1 MRTKN
6 FFKGLAVAAVALVG
20 VFATSCSEEELNLN
34 GTINGSPVDPVT
46 PTELPDGVAYAAISV
61 VDLGDMGLGS
71 QVLTTATKD
80 VTGLDGTEI
89 ECPDFDG
96 MENYVIPAAQKI
108 SVPTLQKGQSVTIP
122 MTFYVVKTTSAF
134 AQVKWDI
141 NNPKSWG
148 NTEEGTPYVYSEE
161 TWKGTE
167 EEDLQ
172 NLSNYW
178 KNVSVKYNVPYA
190 YFVSVLGETE
200 EAPEGGE
207 GEEPGEGEG
216 EGEEPGEGEGEG
228 EEPGEGEGTEG
239 EEGGEGN
246 EGTEG
251 GEEAEGEVLLALDF
265 EDGDK
270 YFNSWDNGN
279 KDGVLVVEEG
289 ALKISNTPDPNTWDF
304 QMCFEVEE
312 PFALQ
317 DYKITMKVKA
327 SAEISIPVGFQI
339 VDGYQP
345 AGDFEALNI
354 GTEWAEV
361 EIKGTCNA
369 EGATRILWTLGTLDG
384 DIYMDD
390 IKIIAVA
397 PAAKAAATTAEE
409 IVAAYVKNIVMP
421 EYGVEETT
429 TLTAG
434 PVTLFSGGCVDFT
447 KTVYSNKPTYVFTYM
462 GEEVEVQFEQ
472 IISAWGV
479 LGTPYAIPGHET
491 QYTHSEGH
499 GHFQHD
505 QHGNDMNAGGGIVS
519 FE

>member
-61 VDLGDMGLGS
+61 VDLGDLGLGS
-71 QVLTTATKD
+71 QVLTTEMKD
-80 VTGLDGTEI
+80 VTALDGTEI

-96 MENYVIPAAQKI
+96 MEDYVIPAAQKI

-134 AQVKWDI
+134 AHVEWDI

-178 KNVSVKYNVPYA
+178 KDIQVRYSVPYA
-190 YFVSVLGETE
+190 YFVEVLGET

-216 EGEEPGEGEGEG
+216 EEPGEGEGEG
-228 EEPGEGEGTEG
+228 EGEATEG
-239 EEGGEGN
+239 EV
-246 EGTEG
+246 
-251 GEEAEGEVLLALDF
+251 VLSFDF
-265 EDGDK
+265 EDGQAN
-270 YFNSWDNGN
+270 FFSWN
-279 KDGVLVVEEG
+279 LTSVE
-289 ALKISNTPDPNTWDF
+289 A
-304 QMCFEVEE
+304 
-312 PFALQ
+312 
-317 DYKITMKVKA
+317 
-327 SAEISIPVGFQI
+327 
-339 VDGYQP
+339 
-345 AGDFEALNI
+345 
-354 GTEWAEV
+354 
-361 EIKGTCNA
+361 A
-369 EGATRILWTLGTLDG
+369 EGACKAVVPEADASYNAQLAYDVTTPFTLDQEYKVVFKVKGSAEGKADLVFQTPSQDLGWPVAGSFGEFNITTDWTDVELTTTCTRDDATRLIFSFGTMFVG
-384 DIYMDD
+384 DLYIDD
-390 IKIIAVA
+390 FQLIAVA

-421 EYGVEETT
+421 EHGVEETT

-491 QYTHSEGH
+491 EYTHSEGH
-499 GHFQHD
+499 GHYQHD

>member
-34 GTINGSPVDPVT
+34 GTINGTPVDPYT

-61 VDLGDMGLGS
+61 VDLGDLGLGS
-71 QVLTTATKD
+71 KVLYTETKD
-80 VTGLDGTEI
+80 VTALNGTEI

-96 MENYVIPAAQKI
+96 MEEYVIPAAQKI
-108 SVPTLQKGQSVTIP
+108 SVPTLSKGQSVTIP

-134 AQVKWDI
+134 AHVEWDI
-141 NNPKSWG
+141 DDAKDWG
-148 NTEEGTPYVYSEE
+148 WTEEGTPYVYSEE

-178 KNVSVKYNVPYA
+178 KNVSVKYNVPFA

-200 EAPEGGE
+200 APEG
-207 GEEPGEGEG
+207 G

-239 EEGGEGN
+239 EEGGEG
-246 EGTEG
+246 
-251 GEEAEGEVLLALDF
+251 EATEGEVLLALDF
-265 EDGDK
+265 EDGK
-270 YFNSWDNGN
+270 PYFNSWDNGN

-289 ALKISNTPDPNTWDF
+289 ALKISNTPDPNNWDF

-317 DYKITMKVKA
+317 DYVISMKVKG

-339 VDGYQP
+339 VDGYKP
-345 AGDFEALNI
+345 AGDFETLAVT
-354 GTEWAEV
+354 TEWTEV

-384 DIYMDD
+384 DVYMDD
-390 IKIIAVA
+390 IKIVAVA
-397 PAAKAAATTAEE
+397 PAAKAAATTADE

-421 EYGVEETT
+421 EYGVEGDSYSM
-429 TLTAG
+429 TAG

-447 KTVYSNKPTYVFTYM
+447 KTIYSTHPTYVFTYM
-462 GEEVEVQFEQ
+462 GEEVEVTFEQ
-472 IISAWGV
+472 IMYAFGV

-491 QYTHSEGH
+491 EYTHSEGH

-505 QHGNDMNAGGGIVS
+505 KHGNDMNAGGGIVS

>member
-61 VDLGDMGLGS
+61 VDLGDLGLGS
-71 QVLTTATKD
+71 QVLTTEMKD
-80 VTGLDGTEI
+80 VTALDGTEI

-96 MENYVIPAAQKI
+96 MEDYVIPAAQKI

-134 AQVKWDI
+134 AHVEWDI

-178 KNVSVKYNVPYA
+178 KDIQVRYSVPYA
-190 YFVSVLGETE
+190 YFVEVLGET

-216 EGEEPGEGEGEG
+216 EGTEGEG
-228 EEPGEGEGTEG
+228 GEGEGTEG
-239 EEGGEGN
+239 EEGGEG
-246 EGTEG
+246 EGEATEG
-251 GEEAEGEVLLALDF
+251 EAVLSFDF
-265 EDGDK
+265 EDATVPT
-270 YFNSWDNGN
+270 FFTWNLTSTAT
-279 KDGVLVVEEG
+279 EEG
-289 ALKISNTPDPNTWDF
+289 VFKAVVQEADVEYNAQLAYDVTTPFTLDQEYKVVFKVKGSAEGKAKLDFQTPDPDLGYPTAGSFGEFAITTDWTDIELSTVCTRDDATRLIFSFGTMFAGDLYIDDF
-304 QMCFEVEE
+304 Q
-312 PFALQ
+312 L
-317 DYKITMKVKA
+317 
-327 SAEISIPVGFQI
+327 
-339 VDGYQP
+339 
-345 AGDFEALNI
+345 
-354 GTEWAEV
+354 
-361 EIKGTCNA
+361 
-369 EGATRILWTLGTLDG
+369 
-384 DIYMDD
+384 
-390 IKIIAVA
+390 IAVA

-491 QYTHSEGH
+491 EYTHSEGH
-499 GHFQHD
+499 GHYQHD

>member
-34 GTINGSPVDPVT
+34 GKPGTPVT
-46 PTELPDGVAYAAISV
+46 PDPVVLPDGVAYAAISV
-61 VDLGDMGLGS
+61 VDLGDLGLGS
-71 QVLTTATKD
+71 QVLTTEMKD
-80 VTGLDGTEI
+80 VTALNGTEI

-96 MENYVIPAAQKI
+96 MEEYVIPAAQKI

-134 AQVKWDI
+134 AQVEWDI
-141 NNPKSWG
+141 NDAKDWG
-148 NTEEGTPYVYSEE
+148 WTEEGAPYVYSEE

-172 NLSNYW
+172 NYSNYW
-178 KNVSVKYNVPYA
+178 KKVSVEYNVPLA

-216 EGEEPGEGEGEG
+216 EGEEPGEGEG
-228 EEPGEGEGTEG
+228 TEG
-239 EEGGEGN
+239 EEGGEG
-246 EGTEG
+246 EGEEG
-251 GEEAEGEVLLALDF
+251 GEGEGEATEGTVIVTDDYEGDKKYGSWNNDNGEGSVTVENGTLKITNPTAVDGWKVQMAYDVAEEFVVGTTYKLSMKIYGSAEG
-265 EDGDK
+265 
-270 YFNSWDNGN
+270 S
-279 KDGVLVVEEG
+279 
-289 ALKISNTPDPNTWDF
+289 IS
-304 QMCFEVEE
+304 
-312 PFALQ
+312 A
-317 DYKITMKVKA
+317 
-327 SAEISIPVGFQI
+327 GFQNTS
-339 VDGYQP
+339 DYSS
-345 AGDFEALNI
+345 AGEFGKIEF
-354 GTEWAEV
+354 GTEAQTIEVTAEC
-361 EIKGTCNA
+361 TA
-369 EGATRILWTLGTLDG
+369 AGAKRLIFSMGEFVG
-384 DIYMDD
+384 DIYIDD
-390 IKIIAVA
+390 LTLTALA
-397 PAAKAAATTAEE
+397 PAAKAAATTADE

-421 EYGVEETT
+421 EYGVEGDSYTQI
-429 TLTAG
+429 AG

-462 GEEVEVQFEQ
+462 GEEVEVTFEQ
-472 IISAWGV
+472 IMYAYGV

-491 QYTHSEGH
+491 EYSHSEGH
-499 GHFQHD
+499 GHYQHD

>member
-61 VDLGDMGLGS
+61 VDLGDLGLGS
-71 QVLTTATKD
+71 KVLYTGTKD

-89 ECPDFDG
+89 ECPDFDD
-96 MENYVIPAAQKI
+96 MEEYVIPAAQKI
-108 SVPTLQKGQSVTIP
+108 SVPTLLKGQSVTIP
-122 MTFYVVKTTSAF
+122 MTFYVVKTESAF
-134 AQVKWDI
+134 AHVEWDI
-141 NNPKSWG
+141 NKAKDWG
-148 NTEEGTPYVYSEE
+148 WTEEGTPYVYSEE
-161 TWKGTE
+161 IWKGTE

-178 KNVSVKYNVPYA
+178 KDIQVRYSVPFA
-190 YFVSVLGETE
+190 YFVEVLGET

-228 EEPGEGEGTEG
+228 EEPGEGEGEG
-239 EEGGEGN
+239 EEPGEGEG

-251 GEEAEGEVLLALDF
+251 EVVLSFDF
-265 EDGDK
+265 EDGQAN
-270 YFNSWDNGN
+270 FFSWNLTSVEAAEGTF
-279 KDGVLVVEEG
+279 KAVVPEAANPWEAQLAYDVATPFTLDQEYKVVFKVKGSVEG
-289 ALKISNTPDPNTWDF
+289 KATLDFQTPDGDLGYPVAGQFGDVNITTDWTDVELTTTCTRDDATRLIFSFGGTFAGDLYIDDF
-304 QMCFEVEE
+304 Q
-312 PFALQ
+312 L
-317 DYKITMKVKA
+317 
-327 SAEISIPVGFQI
+327 
-339 VDGYQP
+339 
-345 AGDFEALNI
+345 
-354 GTEWAEV
+354 
-361 EIKGTCNA
+361 
-369 EGATRILWTLGTLDG
+369 
-384 DIYMDD
+384 
-390 IKIIAVA
+390 IAVA

-421 EYGVEETT
+421 EYGVEGDSYPQ
-429 TLTAG
+429 TAG

-447 KTVYSNKPTYVFTYM
+447 KTIYSTKPTYVFTYM
-462 GEEVEVQFEQ
+462 GEEVEVTFEQ
-472 IISAWGV
+472 IMYAFGV

-491 QYTHSEGH
+491 EYSHSEGH
-499 GHFQHD
+499 GHYQHD